1 MPEHGRLKE
10 MFQCMFA
17 TEERPQALLTE
28 NSGAS
33 HGQNS
38 RSTGQPRRDE
48 TVGSGT
54 EKRSGWWCS
63 SLYRLFLHRRCY
75 PLCKTRTTCPKKRPV
90 EGHSYWFSRWG
101 VCHVPM
107 RWVCL
112 ERPWRHQRGEWR
124 RRGRK
129 STTRPMVGV
138 HAGREFLAASKAARR
153 LGEPGVQDGLLE
165 PRR

>member
-1 MPEHGRLKE
+1 MYIRDCGAPDSTPDRKFRGKSWAKTTFHRPTQARRNSPVGNGEEGSGGGARSIGSSFPTRGAIVMQKNEDNDMPEK
-10 MFQCMFA
+10 
-17 TEERPQALLTE
+17 P
-28 NSGAS
+28 
-33 HGQNS
+33 
-38 RSTGQPRRDE
+38 
-48 TVGSGT
+48 
-54 EKRSGWWCS
+54 
-63 SLYRLFLHRRCY
+63 
-75 PLCKTRTTCPKKRPV
+75 PV

-153 LGEPGVQDGLLE
+153 LGEPGIHDGLLE